1 MSNHHWCYTWAHDID
16 QYNLGP
22 WIDENKTSKEN
33 WWSIYESKEELSDYT
48 KTLRGKIEE
57 YIAPVEYMGV
67 WDYYEGFVDD
77 LGPHV
82 DSGANESAVVFFCP
96 RGELTVTMH
105 DKETKEVLDSVVLNN
120 KNGMCL
126 YHTEFM
132 HDIQGVGDLV
142 VFGLS
147 KDFNEKSY
155 FAK

>member
-1 MSNHHWCYTWAHDID
+1 
-16 QYNLGP
+16 
-22 WIDENKTSKEN
+22 
-33 WWSIYESKEELSDYT
+33 
-48 KTLRGKIEE
+48 
-57 YIAPVEYMGV
+57 
-67 WDYYEGFVDD
+67 
-77 LGPHV
+77 
-82 DSGANESAVVFFCP
+82 
-96 RGELTVTMH
+96 MH